1 LLSRFFPASTQS
13 SGRARESKMAKNIII
28 FSDGTGQ
35 VRGITFDE
43 IRTNVY
49 KLYRGCRVGPDSSI
63 DPAEQVAF
71 YDPGLGSSA
80 DGGHLHGTL
89 SRQLYNLASKAT
101 GLGITANI
109 VDCYAALI
117 RLYRDE
123 DRIFLIG
130 FSRSAYT
137 VRSLAAV
144 VACCG
149 IPRHLPGGG
158 SLPMDVKGSTSLAET
173 AVKSVYQFC
182 SSYDRSEIGSYLRFM
197 MDTRDRVAAKFRD
210 DHGCSNPND
219 ENLANAYPYFIGV
232 FDTVAALGHK
242 GLQLLTVAAVLAT
255 PVVVSFF
262 ISLLSFAPHFPYI
275 GRFLEYLT
283 FWNVLYILGP
293 ASLVAGIYAYLK
305 NYLKAA
311 FGLPGYGIFKS
322 IATIHFTR
330 SMHQF
335 YDQTLNANVGYAKH
349 AISIDENRADFR
361 PVEWKPTASKAGR
374 DAEKNLYFEQVHF
387 PGVHADIGGG
397 YNDNESRLSDI
408 ALKWMLAAAS
418 LVPNGIKHDES
429 VLRLHPDP
437 AGVQHDEQKGS
448 FLPFGLR
455 TIKSNKAVMHKSVY
469 RRFAAGPVVI
479 FDRLGLYRPAKMKD
493 HVDSDHYFD
502 WRDAEHDDARTLAE
516 KFLVRFT
523 RLAGQGEGWSYVY
536 AGWYQRL
543 LGLAERGWM
552 PAVASHYGSFSF
564 TKITLEDHRP
574 AEWQIEN
581 EKRPSL
587 PLPPVGKL
595 QEDLRQ

>member
-1 LLSRFFPASTQS
+1 MS
-13 SGRARESKMAKNIII
+13 KNIII

-35 VRGITFDE
+35 VGGITFDE

-49 KLYRGCRVGPDSSI
+49 KLYRGCRAGPDSSI

-89 SRQLYNLASKAT
+89 GRQLYNLASKAT

-117 RLYRDE
+117 RLYHDG

-130 FSRSAYT
+130 FSRGAYT

-144 VACCG
+144 IACCG

-158 SLPMDVKGSTSLAET
+158 PLPMDVKGSTRLAET

-182 SSYDRSEIGSYLRFM
+182 SSYDRNEIGSYLRFM
-197 MDTRDRVAAKFRD
+197 MNTRDAVAAKFRT

-219 ENLANAYPYFIGV
+219 ENLVNVYPYFIGV

-242 GLQLLTVAAVLAT
+242 GLQLLTAVAVLAT
-255 PVVVSFF
+255 PVVLSFF

-275 GRFLEYLT
+275 GGFLQHLT
-283 FWNVLYILGP
+283 FWNVLYVLGP
-293 ASLVAGIYAYLK
+293 ASIVAGVYVYLK

-322 IATIHFTR
+322 IATIHLTR
-330 SMHQF
+330 PKHQF
-335 YDQTLNANVGYAKH
+335 YDKTLNANVGYAKH
-349 AISIDENRADFR
+349 AISIDENRADFK

-374 DAEKNLYFEQVHF
+374 DAEKNLYFEQVFF
-387 PGVHADIGGG
+387 PGVHADVGGG
-397 YNDNESRLSDI
+397 YNENESRLSDI

-418 LVPNGIKHDES
+418 IIPNGIKHDES

-448 FLPFGLR
+448 FLPFGQR
-455 TIKSNKAVMHKSVY
+455 DIKNNKAVMHKSVY
-469 RRFAAGPVVI
+469 RRFAAGPVVL
-479 FDRLGLYRPAKMKD
+479 FDRLEAYRPKNMRN
-493 HVDSDHYFD
+493 HVDFVQYFD
-502 WRDAEHDDARTLAE
+502 PNNAKPQPADPETSQVADDIVFKWERKRAAEAAAKTPVCHAIDN
-516 KFLVRFT
+516 
-523 RLAGQGEGWSYVY
+523 S
-536 AGWYQRL
+536 
-543 LGLAERGWM
+543 
-552 PAVASHYGSFSF
+552 PAISGAHHVD
-564 TKITLEDHRP
+564 TD
-574 AEWQIEN
+574 
-581 EKRPSL
+581 
-587 PLPPVGKL
+587 
-595 QEDLRQ
+595 

>member
-1 LLSRFFPASTQS
+1 MS
-13 SGRARESKMAKNIII
+13 KNIII

-35 VRGITFDE
+35 VGGIAFDE

-49 KLYRGCRVGPDSSI
+49 KLYRGCRVGPDSVI

-117 RLYRDE
+117 RLYRDG

-130 FSRSAYT
+130 FSRGAYT

-144 VACCG
+144 IACCG
-149 IPRHLPGGG
+149 MPRHLPGGG
-158 SLPMDVKGSTSLAET
+158 ALPMDVKGSISLAET

-182 SSYDRSEIGSYLRFM
+182 SSYDRNEVGPYLRFM
-197 MDTRDRVAAKFRD
+197 MDTRDKVAEKFRK
-210 DHGCSNPND
+210 DHGCSNPSD
-219 ENLANAYPYFIGV
+219 EKLANVYPYFIGV

-242 GLQLLTVAAVLAT
+242 GLALLTVAAVLVA
-255 PVVVSFF
+255 PVILSFL
-262 ISLLSFAPHFPYI
+262 ISLLSFAPNFPYI
-275 GRFLEYLT
+275 GRFLQYLT
-283 FWNVLYILGP
+283 FSNVLYVLGP
-293 ASLVAGIYAYLK
+293 VTALAGAYAYLK
-305 NYLKAA
+305 NYVKAA
-311 FGLPGYGIFKS
+311 FGLPGYGILKS

-330 SMHQF
+330 PKHQF

-374 DAEKNLYFEQVHF
+374 DTEKNLFFEQVHF

-397 YNDNESRLSDI
+397 YDDNESRLSDI

-418 LVPNGIKHDES
+418 LVPNGIKHDEL

-437 AGVQHDEQKGS
+437 AGVQHDEQNGS
-448 FLPFGLR
+448 FLTFGLR
-455 TIKSNKAVMHKSVY
+455 DIKNKKAIMHKSVY
-469 RRFAAGPVVI
+469 RRFAAGPVVL
-479 FDRLGLYRPAKMKD
+479 FDKLGTYRPANMKD
-493 HVDSDHYFD
+493 HVDFVQYFD
-502 WRDAEHDDARTLAE
+502 PNSKD
-516 KFLVRFT
+516 
-523 RLAGQGEGWSYVY
+523 
-536 AGWYQRL
+536 
-543 LGLAERGWM
+543 
-552 PAVASHYGSFSF
+552 P
-564 TKITLEDHRP
+564 RP
-574 AEWQIEN
+574 ADPETSQVADDIEYKW
-581 EKRPSL
+581 ERKRTADAAAKT
-587 PLPPVGKL
+587 PVGHSV
-595 QEDLRQ
+595 DGSPAISGDHHVDIV